1 MHDYFSKNPDRRR
14 DVLSPAERVG
24 HTADLPAHVNLAK
37 ADLQTASFT
46 QFSFAHALLIVNG
59 DAPKRPKFDAA
70 VHAQAAA
77 LDMALDA
84 GGHLARKSLLPP
96 LMGA

>member
-1 MHDYFSKNPDRRR
+1 MSI
-14 DVLSPAERVG
+14 PAGTLR
-24 HTADLPAHVNLAK
+24 
-37 ADLQTASFT
+37 
-46 QFSFAHALLIVNG
+46 QFINTGTKPAHALLIVNG
-59 DAPKRPKFDAA
+59 DSRKRPQFDAS

-96 LMGA
+96 MMAA

>member
-1 MHDYFSKNPDRRR
+1 
-14 DVLSPAERVG
+14 
-24 HTADLPAHVNLAK
+24 
-37 ADLQTASFT
+37 
-46 QFSFAHALLIVNG
+46 LIVNG
-59 DAPKRPKFDAA
+59 DAPKRPRFDAA

-96 LMGA
+96 PMGV